1 MTYKPHDYQ
10 TYATEFIKSHSTAC
24 LMLEMGLGKT
34 VITLTALWDLIL
46 DSFEVRRVLIIAP
59 LRVAEHTW
67 QEELKKWEHLSGLTL
82 SVVVG
87 SDKERRAALRKP
99 AFLYTLN
106 RENVVWLIDN
116 KLFDFDMVIID
127 ELSSFKS
134 YQSKRF
140 KALRRVQASTKRMV
154 GLTGTPGNLM
164 DLFSEI
170 GILDGGKRLGRFITG
185 FRDQYFL
192 PDKRNGQV
200 VFSYKPKEGAEDAIY
215 DRISD
220 MTISM
225 KALDYLQMPER
236 IDHEVLVEMDLK
248 EKELYQTFK
257 QELIVSLKDQVID
270 ALNSASLSNKLLQL
284 ANGSVY
290 GEEGAV
296 LPFHDKKL
304 DVLEEM
310 VEAMQGKPLLV
321 AYWFKHD
328 LKRLKERFKEAR
340 TIASS
345 QAITDWNNGKI
356 SIGLIHPASS
366 GHGLNLQ
373 AGGSTICW
381 FGLTWSLELYQQLN
395 ARLWRQGQKE
405 TVVIHHLITK
415 GTIDEEVMK
424 RLKTKTVT
432 QDHIIEA
439 VRVSLKGG

>member
-236 IDHEVLVEMDLK
+236 IDHEVLVEMNLK

-257 QELIVSLKDQVID
+257 QELVVSLKDQVID
-270 ALNSASLSNKLLQL
+270 AINSASLSNKLLQL

-304 DVLEEM
+304 EILEEM

-340 TIASS
+340 TISSS

-405 TVVIHHLITK
+405 TVIIHHLITK

-424 RLKTKTVT
+424 RLKTKTIT

>member
-10 TYATEFIKSHSTAC
+10 TYATEFIKNHSTAC

-192 PDKRNGQV
+192 PDKRQGQV

-225 KALDYLQMPER
+225 RALDYLEMPER
-236 IDHEVLVEMDLK
+236 LDHEVLVEMDLK

-257 QELIVSLKDQVID
+257 QELVVSLKDQVID

-328 LKRLKERFKEAR
+328 LQRLKERFKEAR
-340 TIASS
+340 TITSS
-345 QAITDWNNGKI
+345 QAIDDWNQGKI

>member
-10 TYATEFIKSHSTAC
+10 IYATEFIKSHSTAC

-192 PDKRNGQV
+192 PDKRSSQV
-200 VFSYKPKEGAEDAIY
+200 VFSYKPKEGAEDVIY
-215 DRISD
+215 GRISD

-257 QELIVSLKDQVID
+257 QELVVSLKDQVID
-270 ALNSASLSNKLLQL
+270 AINSASLSNKLLQL

-290 GEEGAV
+290 GEEGV
-296 LPFHDKKL
+296 VHPFHDKKL

-328 LKRLKERFKEAR
+328 LQRLKERFKEAR
-340 TIASS
+340 TITTS
-345 QAITDWNNGKI
+345 QAIDDWNQGKI
-356 SIGLIHPASS
+356 RIGLIHPASS

-395 ARLWRQGQKE
+395 ARLWRQGQTE

>member
-257 QELIVSLKDQVID
+257 QELVVSLKDQVID

-345 QAITDWNNGKI
+345 QAIRDWNNGKI

-405 TVVIHHLITK
+405 TVIIHHLITK

>member
-10 TYATEFIKSHSTAC
+10 IYATEFIKSHPTAC

-67 QEELKKWEHLSGLTL
+67 QEELKKWNHLSDLSL

-87 SDKERRAALRKP
+87 SDKERRAALKKP

-185 FRDQYFL
+185 FRDHYFL

-236 IDHEVLVEMDLK
+236 IDHEILVEMDLK
-248 EKELYQTFK
+248 EKDLYQTFK
-257 QELIVSLKDQVID
+257 QELVVSLKDQVLD
-270 ALNSASLSNKLLQL
+270 AINSASLSNKLLQL

-290 GEEGAV
+290 GEDRTV

-395 ARLWRQGQKE
+395 ARLWRQGQTE
-405 TVVIHHLITK
+405 MVVIHHLLTK

-424 RLKTKTVT
+424 RLKSKMVT

>member
-236 IDHEVLVEMDLK
+236 IDHEVMVDMSSK
-248 EKELYQTFK
+248 EKALYQTFK
-257 QELIVSLKDQVID
+257 QELVVSLNDQVID
-270 ALNSASLSNKLLQL
+270 AINSASLSNKLLQL

-405 TVVIHHLITK
+405 TVIIHHLITK

>member
-67 QEELKKWEHLSGLTL
+67 QEELKKWQHLSGLTL

-185 FRDQYFL
+185 VRDQYFL

-257 QELIVSLKDQVID
+257 QELVVSLKDQVID

-328 LKRLKERFKEAR
+328 LQRLKERFKEAR
-340 TIASS
+340 TITSS
-345 QAITDWNNGKI
+345 QAIDDWNQGKI

>member
-134 YQSKRF
+134 HQSKRF

-236 IDHEVLVEMDLK
+236 IDHAVMVDMSSK
-248 EKELYQTFK
+248 EKALYQTFK
-257 QELIVSLKDQVID
+257 QELVVSLKDQVID
-270 ALNSASLSNKLLQL
+270 AFNSASLSNKLLQL

-304 DVLEEM
+304 DVLEEV

-340 TIASS
+340 TITSS
-345 QAITDWNNGKI
+345 QAIDDWNQGKI

-405 TVVIHHLITK
+405 TVIIHHLITK

>member
-67 QEELKKWEHLSGLTL
+67 QEELKKWQHLSGLTL

-236 IDHEVLVEMDLK
+236 IDHEVVVEMDLK
-248 EKELYQTFK
+248 EKEFYQTFK

-328 LKRLKERFKEAR
+328 LMRLKERFKEAR
-340 TIASS
+340 TITSS
-345 QAITDWNNGKI
+345 QAIDDWNQGKI

-405 TVVIHHLITK
+405 TVIIHHLITK

>member
-296 LPFHDKKL
+296 LAFHDKKL

-328 LKRLKERFKEAR
+328 LKRLKDRFKEAR
-340 TIASS
+340 TITSS

-381 FGLTWSLELYQQLN
+381 FGLTWSLEFYQQLN

-405 TVVIHHLITK
+405 TVIIHHLITK

>member
-10 TYATEFIKSHSTAC
+10 TYATEFIKNHSTAC

-192 PDKRNGQV
+192 PDKRQGQV

-225 KALDYLQMPER
+225 RALDYLEMPER
-236 IDHEVLVEMDLK
+236 LDHEVLVEMDLK

-257 QELIVSLKDQVID
+257 QELVVSLKDQVID

-304 DVLEEM
+304 DILEEM

-345 QAITDWNNGKI
+345 QAIRDWNNGKI

>member
-10 TYATEFIKSHSTAC
+10 TYATEFIKSHPTAC

-67 QEELKKWEHLSGLTL
+67 QEELSKWEHLSGLTL

-87 SDKERRAALRKP
+87 SDKERRAALKKP

-140 KALRRVQASTKRMV
+140 KALRTVQVGVKRML

-170 GILDGGKRLGRFITG
+170 GVLDGGKRLGRFITG
-185 FRDQYFL
+185 FRDQYFV

-200 VFSYKPKEGAEDAIY
+200 VFSYKPKEGAADAIY

-236 IDHEVLVEMDLK
+236 LDHEVLVEMSPK
-248 EKELYQTFK
+248 EKDLYQTFK
-257 QELIVSLKDQVID
+257 QELVVSFKDQVLD
-270 ALNSASLSNKLLQL
+270 AINSASLSNKLLQL

-296 LPFHDKKL
+296 LLFHNQKL
-304 DVLEEM
+304 DVLEDM

-328 LKRLKERFKEAR
+328 LQRLKKRFKEAR
-340 TIASS
+340 SITSS
-345 QAITDWNNGKI
+345 QAIDDWNQGKI

-395 ARLWRQGQKE
+395 ARLWRQGQTE

>member
-46 DSFEVRRVLIIAP
+46 DRFEVRRVLIIAP

-67 QEELKKWEHLSGLTL
+67 SEELKKWDHLSGLSL

-87 SDKERRAALRKP
+87 SDKERRAALKQP

-192 PDKRNGQV
+192 PDKRQGQV
-200 VFSYKPKEGAEDAIY
+200 VFSYKPKDGAEDAIY

-236 IDHEVLVEMDLK
+236 LDHEVLVEMSSK
-248 EKELYQTFK
+248 EKDLYQTFK
-257 QELIVSLKDQVID
+257 QELVVSLKDQIID
-270 ALNSASLSNKLLQL
+270 AINSASLSNKLLQL

-290 GEEGAV
+290 GEKEAV

-328 LKRLKERFKEAR
+328 LQRLKERFKEAR
-340 TIASS
+340 TITSS

-395 ARLWRQGQKE
+395 ARLWRQGQTE

>member
-236 IDHEVLVEMDLK
+236 IDHEVLVEMNPK
-248 EKELYQTFK
+248 EKGLYQTFK
-257 QELIVSLKDQVID
+257 QELVVSLKDQVID

-328 LKRLKERFKEAR
+328 LQRLKERFKEAR
-340 TIASS
+340 TITSS
-345 QAITDWNNGKI
+345 QAIDDWNQGKI

-405 TVVIHHLITK
+405 TVIIHHLITK

>member
-257 QELIVSLKDQVID
+257 QELVVSLKDQVID
-270 ALNSASLSNKLLQL
+270 ALNSASLSNKILQL

-328 LKRLKERFKEAR
+328 LMRLKERFKEAR
-340 TIASS
+340 TITSS
-345 QAITDWNNGKI
+345 QAIDDWNQGKI

-405 TVVIHHLITK
+405 TVIIHHLITK

>member
-236 IDHEVLVEMDLK
+236 IDHEVMVDMSSK
-248 EKELYQTFK
+248 EKALYQTFK
-257 QELIVSLKDQVID
+257 QELVVSLKDQVID
-270 ALNSASLSNKLLQL
+270 AINSASLSNKLLQL

-345 QAITDWNNGKI
+345 QAITDWNQGKI

-395 ARLWRQGQKE
+395 ARLWRQGQTE

>member
-140 KALRRVQASTKRMV
+140 KSLRRVQASTKRMV

-236 IDHEVLVEMDLK
+236 IDHEVLVEMNLK

-257 QELIVSLKDQVID
+257 QELVVSLKDQVID

-290 GEEGAV
+290 VEEGAV

-345 QAITDWNNGKI
+345 QAIRDWNNGKI

-405 TVVIHHLITK
+405 TVIIHHLITK

>member
-200 VFSYKPKEGAEDAIY
+200 VFSYKPKEGAKDAIY

-236 IDHEVLVEMDLK
+236 IAHEVLVEMNLK
-248 EKELYQTFK
+248 EKELYQIFK
-257 QELIVSLKDQVID
+257 QELVVSLKDQVID

-405 TVVIHHLITK
+405 TVIIHHLITK

>member
-10 TYATEFIKSHSTAC
+10 IYATEFIKSHPTAC

-67 QEELKKWEHLSGLTL
+67 QEELKKWNHLSDLSL

-87 SDKERRAALRKP
+87 SEKERRAALKKP

-170 GILDGGKRLGRFITG
+170 GILDGGKRLGRFITV

-248 EKELYQTFK
+248 EKDLYQTFK
-257 QELIVSLKDQVID
+257 QELVVSLKDQVID
-270 ALNSASLSNKLLQL
+270 AINSASLSNKLLQL

-290 GEEGAV
+290 GEDRTV

-328 LKRLKERFKEAR
+328 LQRLKERFKEAR
-340 TIASS
+340 TITSG
-345 QAITDWNNGKI
+345 QAIDDWNQGKI

-395 ARLWRQGQKE
+395 ARLWRQGQTE

>member
-106 RENVVWLIDN
+106 RENVVWLIEN

-257 QELIVSLKDQVID
+257 QELVVSLKDQVID

-290 GEEGAV
+290 GEKGAV

-405 TVVIHHLITK
+405 TVIIHHLITK

>member
-236 IDHEVLVEMDLK
+236 IDHEVLVEMSLK

-257 QELIVSLKDQVID
+257 QELVVSLKDQVID

-405 TVVIHHLITK
+405 TVIIHHLITK

>member
-67 QEELKKWEHLSGLTL
+67 KEELKKWEHLSGLTL

-192 PDKRNGQV
+192 PDKRNVQV

-257 QELIVSLKDQVID
+257 QELVVSLKDQVID

-296 LPFHDKKL
+296 LAFHDKKL

-328 LKRLKERFKEAR
+328 LKRLKGRFKEAR

-405 TVVIHHLITK
+405 TVIIHHLITK

>member
-236 IDHEVLVEMDLK
+236 IDHEVMVDMSSK
-248 EKELYQTFK
+248 EKALYQTFK
-257 QELIVSLKDQVID
+257 QELVVSLNDQVID
-270 ALNSASLSNKLLQL
+270 AINSASLSNKLLQL

-345 QAITDWNNGKI
+345 QAITDWNQGKI

-373 AGGSTICW
+373 VGGSTICW

-439 VRVSLKGG
+439 IRVSLKGG

>member
-10 TYATEFIKSHSTAC
+10 TYATEFIKSHPTAC

-236 IDHEVLVEMDLK
+236 IDHEVLVEMALK
-248 EKELYQTFK
+248 EKGLYQTFK
-257 QELIVSLKDQVID
+257 QELVVSLKDQVID

-304 DVLEEM
+304 DILEEM

-345 QAITDWNNGKI
+345 QAITDWNQGKI
-356 SIGLIHPASS
+356 SIGLIHPAGS

-405 TVVIHHLITK
+405 TVIIHHLITK

>member
-10 TYATEFIKSHSTAC
+10 TYATEFIKNHPTAC

-46 DSFEVRRVLIIAP
+46 DRFEVRKVLIIAP

-67 QEELKKWEHLSGLTL
+67 QEELRKWEHLSGLTL

-87 SDKERRAALRKP
+87 SDKERRAALQKP

-106 RENVVWLIDN
+106 RENVVWLIEN
-116 KLFDFDMVIID
+116 RLFNFDMVIID

-140 KALRRVQASTKRMV
+140 KALRRVIASTKRMV

-192 PDKRNGQV
+192 PDKRQGQV

-225 KALDYLQMPER
+225 KALDYLQLPDR
-236 IDHEVLVEMDLK
+236 VDHEVVVEMAPN
-248 EKELYQTFK
+248 EKDLYQTFK
-257 QELIVSLKDQVID
+257 EELVVSLKGQVID
-270 ALNSASLSNKLLQL
+270 AINSASLSNKLLQL

-290 GEEGAV
+290 GEEGII
-296 LPFHDKKL
+296 LSFHNKKL
-304 DVLEEM
+304 DILEEM

-328 LKRLKERFKEAR
+328 LKRLKERFPTAR
-340 TIASS
+340 TITTN
-345 QAITDWNNGKI
+345 QAIDDWNQGKI
-356 SIGLIHPASS
+356 TIGLIHPASS

-395 ARLWRQGQKE
+395 ARLWRQGQTE
-405 TVVIHHLITK
+405 TVIIHHLITK

-424 RLKTKTVT
+424 RLASKTVT

>member
-215 DRISD
+215 DRVSD

-236 IDHEVLVEMDLK
+236 IDHEVLVEMNLK

-257 QELIVSLKDQVID
+257 QELVVSLKDQVID

-321 AYWFKHD
+321 AY
-328 LKRLKERFKEAR
+328 
-340 TIASS
+340 
-345 QAITDWNNGKI
+345 
-356 SIGLIHPASS
+356 
-366 GHGLNLQ
+366 
-373 AGGSTICW
+373 
-381 FGLTWSLELYQQLN
+381 
-395 ARLWRQGQKE
+395 
-405 TVVIHHLITK
+405 
-415 GTIDEEVMK
+415 
-424 RLKTKTVT
+424 
-432 QDHIIEA
+432 
-439 VRVSLKGG
+439 

>member
-140 KALRRVQASTKRMV
+140 KSLRRVQASTKRMV

-236 IDHEVLVEMDLK
+236 IDHEVLVEMNLK

-257 QELIVSLKDQVID
+257 QELVVSLKDQVID

-345 QAITDWNNGKI
+345 QAIRDWNNGKI

-405 TVVIHHLITK
+405 TVIIHHLITK